1 MRLTVLAKRSLVRA
15 MCRALSIRDT
25 SGTAAIEFGL
35 IAPVLLLM
43 IIGMFVFGIAIHDY
57 LTVTNAAEAGAFQ
70 LAISRGDS
78 TPYTDTTNAIYGA
91 GPTLSKG
98 QLTITLTINGSTC
111 SSDSSCLTALNSAA
125 GKSATVTVSYPC
137 KLSVLGNNY
146 FPNCTLTARPTE
158 RIQ

>member
-1 MRLTVLAKRSLVRA
+1 MRDRTAIAVLVKM
-15 MCRALSIRDT
+15 MCRALHMRDI

-57 LTVTNAAEAGAFQ
+57 LTVTNAAQAGAFQ

-78 TPYTDTTNAIYGA
+78 TPYTDTTNAIYA
-91 GPTLSKG
+91 AAPTLTKG
-98 QLTITLTINGSTC
+98 QLTITVSVNGSTC
-111 SSDSSCLTALNSAA
+111 SSDSACLTALNSAA
-125 GKSATVTVSYPC
+125 GKSATVTLSYPC
-137 KLSVLGNNY
+137 RLRVLGVDY
-146 FPNCTLTARPTE
+146 FPNCTLGARPTE